1 MTLPSLTERARDAT
15 SPSPMPMDVCPQAN
29 RPARSRRARATD
41 GGDPL
46 VDLRGVEV
54 GQCSGGGPEQVEVRG
69 PSDWQHLREAPQR
82 LGGRAPRGGGAPG
95 ALSCVSKEPARWQSS
110 SIEITPSACQSFSRS
125 HLKRFTSES
134 RTRRCEPARND
145 SKAPQSIMRRT
156 VENERSR
163 ITPTWRGKG
172 RRVRLPWQRRSCAAF
187 RQDSL
192 HPLVTAQRV
201 GTLLHRAAREAAVD
215 EPSAAAGKSH
225 FMRAPSTMTGGFSR
239 SAGPHDVR
247 PPSA

>member
-29 RPARSRRARATD
+29 CPTRSRRTRATD

-46 VDLRGVEV
+46 VNSRGVEV

-69 PSDWQHLREAPQR
+69 PSDWQHLPEAPQR
-82 LGGRAPRGGGAPG
+82 LGGRAPRGGGAAG
-95 ALSCVSKEPARWQSS
+95 ALSRVSKEPARWQSS

-125 HLKRFTSES
+125 RLKRFTSES

-156 VENERSR
+156 VEDERSR
-163 ITPTWRGKG
+163 ITPTWRGERAG
-172 RRVRLPWQRRSCAAF
+172 SGSVAMTWASVSAGACAAF
-187 RQDSL
+187 
-192 HPLVTAQRV
+192 
-201 GTLLHRAAREAAVD
+201 
-215 EPSAAAGKSH
+215 
-225 FMRAPSTMTGGFSR
+225 
-239 SAGPHDVR
+239 
-247 PPSA
+247 